1 MKRIYNKNLKNF
13 SRKLRKN
20 STPAEILLWREVLKG
35 RKMRG
40 YQFNRQFIIGNYI
53 VDFICRKLRLII
65 EIDGYSHNLKF
76 ERHKKKDRD
85 LRKMGYIVLHISEK
99 DVLRDIESV
108 KNTLSVI
115 LRKLKE
121 EMRLK
126 HPPYPPSKEGGISNI
141 LPLGEGGKRGIV
153 FLILPLGE
161 GGLRGIVPS
170 ILPLGE
176 GGQRRIVFLPLEQGN
191 IGYAKNEL
199 F

>member
-108 KNTLSVI
+108 KKYIEGCIEKIERGDVVETSPL
-115 LRKLKE
+115 
-121 EMRLK
+121 
-126 HPPYPPSKEGGISNI
+126 PP
-141 LPLGEGGKRGIV
+141 
-153 FLILPLGE
+153 F
-161 GGLRGIVPS
+161 
-170 ILPLGE
+170 
-176 GGQRRIVFLPLEQGN
+176 
-191 IGYAKNEL
+191 
-199 F
+199 